1 MAVTLALCFLST
13 VALWSM
19 LKKKPL
25 VVQKHTQE
33 HLPASLAAQDVWVT
47 AVAAL
52 PFTDL
57 VVSGKLVLTSVCKQ
71 LWGEGPCNGRCF
83 LSTDSWQSQ

>member
-1 MAVTLALCFLST
+1 
-13 VALWSM
+13 M

-25 VVQKHTQE
+25 VVQRHNQE
-33 HLPASLAAQDVWVT
+33 QLPSTLAMQDVWVT

-57 VVSGKLVLTSVCKQ
+57 VASGKLVFTFV
-71 LWGEGPCNGRCF
+71 
-83 LSTDSWQSQ
+83 

>member
-25 VVQKHTQE
+25 VVHRHTQE
-33 HLPASLAAQDVWVT
+33 HLPTSLPAQDVWVT

-57 VVSGKLVLTSVCKQ
+57 VASGKLVFMFMCKH
-71 LWGEGPCNGRCF
+71 LWDEGLCNGWYF
-83 LSTDSWQSQ
+83 LLTDSWQS

>member
-1 MAVTLALCFLST
+1 
-13 VALWSM
+13 M

-25 VVQKHTQE
+25 VVQRHNQE
-33 HLPASLAAQDVWVT
+33 QPLTALASQDAWVT

-57 VVSGKLVLTSVCKQ
+57 VVSGKLVLV
-71 LWGEGPCNGRCF
+71 
-83 LSTDSWQSQ
+83 